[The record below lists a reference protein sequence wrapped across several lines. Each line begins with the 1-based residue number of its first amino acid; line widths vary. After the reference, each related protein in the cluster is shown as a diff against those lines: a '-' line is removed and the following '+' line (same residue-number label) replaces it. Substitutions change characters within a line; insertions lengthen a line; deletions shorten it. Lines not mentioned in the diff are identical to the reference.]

1 MRFLIVDDSNAMRMI
16 LKRTLRQAGYDVSD
30 AETASDAAEAL
41 ELMKSQEFDLV
52 LSDWNMPGG
61 KGIDMLRDMRAAGNE
76 TKLGFVTSESS
87 DAVRKEALDAGA
99 EFIVVKPFDA
109 DKIKHALG
117 QVANA

>member
-16 LKRTLRQAGYDVSD
+16 MKRTLRQAGFDISD
-30 AETASDAAEAL
+30 AGMAANPAEAMEML
-41 ELMKSQEFDLV
+41 QADSFDLV

-61 KGIDMLRDMRAAGNE
+61 KGIDLLRDMRAAGIT

-87 DAVRKEALDAGA
+87 DAVRKEAFEAGA

-109 DKIKHALG
+109 DKIGSAIA
-117 QVANA
+117 QVSV

>member
-16 LKRTLRQAGYDVSD
+16 MKRTLRQAGFDVSD
-30 AETASDAAEAL
+30 AGAAANPAEAM
-41 ELMKSQEFDLV
+41 ELLKTETFDLV

-61 KGIDMLRDMRAAGNE
+61 KGIDLLRDMRASGDD

-87 DAVRKEALDAGA
+87 DAVRKEAFDAGA

-109 DKIKHALG
+109 DKIGSAVSR
-117 QVANA
+117 VAV

>member
-16 LKRTLRQAGYDVSD
+16 MKRTLRQAGFDVAD
-30 AETASDAAEAL
+30 AGTAANPAEAL
-41 ELMKSQEFDLV
+41 EILKTETFDLI

-61 KGIDMLRDMRAAGNE
+61 TGIEFLRDLRAAGND

-87 DAVRKEALDAGA
+87 DAVRKEAFDAGA

-109 DKIKHALG
+109 DKIGSAVSR
-117 QVANA
+117 VAV